1 MSLERQEQIA
11 TRLAQMPKLHRATY
25 ERAIIGRSR
34 KAAMHS
40 FCCECCGYQIQE
52 VYFRTDLGCPLYP
65 YRPRSRVSPVI
76 PESLPEQQESKNS
89 DKEGSNCG
97 K

>member
-1 MSLERQEQIA
+1 MSMERQEQIA

-25 ERAIIGRSR
+25 EKAVRGKSR
-34 KAAMHS
+34 KSALHA
-40 FCCECCGYQIQE
+40 FCAECCGYQIKE
-52 VYFRTDLGCPLYP
+52 VHLCTDLGCPLYP
-65 YRPRSRVSPVI
+65 YRPRSRVSPVA
-76 PESLPEQQESKNS
+76 PENLPEQQESKNS